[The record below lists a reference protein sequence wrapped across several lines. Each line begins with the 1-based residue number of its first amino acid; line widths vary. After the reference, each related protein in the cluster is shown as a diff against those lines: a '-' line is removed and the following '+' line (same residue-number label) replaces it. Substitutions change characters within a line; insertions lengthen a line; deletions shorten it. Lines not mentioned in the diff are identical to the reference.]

1 MPRTPVKP
9 GRLRKPRATLAG
21 RRCRNGHVGR
31 SYVTA
36 GGKIECRT
44 CKALRHRRLWQER
57 RRERLRARRER
68 ILARVRPNRRERIWA
83 AGLFEGEGTITIRS
97 TGAAGHTMPEVSMVS
112 TDAQVVE
119 VFQTLWPGHTE
130 RYTPKSRTGRAR
142 QAIRWKRNA
151 TEAVEGFLLDLYPYF
166 KTARVR
172 TKADLLMEDIRDRVE
187 LRLTP
192 GRKQRLRAR
201 MARMRRLNRRGTGPW
216 EPGSA
221 SPSAASDCGLL

>member
-1 MPRTPVKP
+1 MPPTPVKP
-9 GRLRKPRATLAG
+9 GRLRKPQATLEE

-44 CKALRHRRLWQER
+44 CKALRRRKVWEANR
-57 RRERLRARRER
+57 RARLSARRER

-97 TGAAGHTMPEVSMVS
+97 TGTAGRTMPEVSMVS
-112 TDAQVVE
+112 TDEQVIE
-119 VFQTLWPGHTE
+119 VFQTLWPGRIE
-130 RYTPKSRTGRAR
+130 RYTPPSRNGRAR
-142 QAIRWKRNA
+142 EAIRWKRNA
-151 TEAVEGFLLDLYPYF
+151 TEAVECFLRDLYPYF
-166 KTARVR
+166 KTPRVR
-172 TKADLLMEDIRDRVE
+172 TKADLLMEDIRDRVK

-192 GRKQRLRAR
+192 GRTQRLQAR

-216 EPGSA
+216 EPDSA
-221 SPSAASDCGLL
+221 SPGAASDRG